1 MSKPIIERKL
11 INKHININDNITEY
25 IYEYEIYR
33 NGELVNKRTIKRTNK
48 RKHPIKFDENTH
60 KNLIIE
66 NINHYIKENNIE
78 ISTLNKRINLDKILK
93 HLVEFVDFHTKIKC
107 TQAQIRNLIQK
118 NILNLE

>member
-11 INKHININDNITEY
+11 VNKHIDIKDNITEY
-25 IYEYEIYR
+25 TYEYEVYR
-33 NGELVNKRTIKRTNK
+33 NGELVNKRIIKRTNK
-48 RKHPIKFDENTH
+48 RKHPIKFDENVH

-66 NINHYIKENNIE
+66 NINRYINENKIE

-93 HLVEFVDFHTKIKC
+93 SIVEFVDFYTKIKC

-118 NILNLE
+118 NILNQ